1 MGLLDRWAKKKT
13 EEQLAGETKP
23 EAVEKSS
30 SETSAKPKKTST
42 TKKIA
47 AGQKKEAK
55 KTAVTSENSQAVLK
69 GSMYR
74 VIVAPVV
81 SEKAARNEQS
91 GIYTFLVDR
100 EATKYHIRQA
110 IKELYGVSP
119 IRISVQNTEGKRVRF
134 GRGAGRRSDF
144 KKAFVK
150 IPKGSSITVH
160 EGV

>member
-13 EEQLAGETKP
+13 EEQLAGEVKT
-23 EAVEKSS
+23 ETVEKTS
-30 SETSAKPKKTST
+30 SETSAKPKKVSG

-47 AGQKKEAK
+47 SAPKKEVVAK
-55 KTAVTSENSQAVLK
+55 TETPSAQLK

-74 VIVAPVV
+74 VIVAPIV
-81 SEKAARNEQS
+81 SEKAARNEQE

-100 EATKYHIRQA
+100 SATKLHIRQA
-110 IKELYGVSP
+110 IKELYGVNP
-119 IRISVQNTEGKRVRF
+119 LRISVQNTEGKRVRF
-134 GRGAGRRSDF
+134 GRGAGRRSDY